1 MKTFQELATDI
12 GTLVEEKN
20 KAYGSAFDKAGD
32 FMRILYPEGIKPE
45 QYKDML
51 CTVRI
56 FDKLM
61 RIATSYEGTEEKKVE
76 AYSDINGYSL
86 LGLRASLEEQTVVK
100 KSETKSEVADLS
112 FKVDPDGAGVHSRIV
127 KALEDPELIAIAEK
141 NPEVWRLINPV
152 TEAANFIQGSAYN
165 QQKKEPCVHN
175 PHSAIN
181 TTRWKEIITNEEKIR
196 TAKEPEGTQR
206 TNVPKGYLVKQKGSA
221 TRVSNSKVTLVSSM
235 DY

>member
-32 FMRILYPEGIKPE
+32 FMRLLYPEGIKPD

-61 RIATSYEGTEEKKVE
+61 RIATSCEDTEEKKID
-76 AYSDINGYSL
+76 AYSDIMGYAL
-86 LGLRASLEEQTVVK
+86 LGLRSSILENNE
-100 KSETKSEVADLS
+100 EVALRNMS
-112 FKVDPDGAGVHSRIV
+112 T
-127 KALEDPELIAIAEK
+127 LK
-141 NPEVWRLINPV
+141 NMSNGCYKC
-152 TEAANFIQGSAYN
+152 A
-165 QQKKEPCVHN
+165 CV
-175 PHSAIN
+175 
-181 TTRWKEIITNEEKIR
+181 RKDK
-196 TAKEPEGTQR
+196 
-206 TNVPKGYLVKQKGSA
+206 
-221 TRVSNSKVTLVSSM
+221 VSSTNM

>member
-1 MKTFQELATDI
+1 MKTFQELAKEI

-61 RIATSYEGTEEKKVE
+61 RIATSYEGTEERKIE
-76 AYSDINGYSL
+76 AYSDIMGYSL
-86 LGLRASLEEQTVVK
+86 LGLRASAVEK
-100 KSETKSEVADLS
+100 KVGETKCAKCVRHGIVS
-112 FKVDPDGAGVHSRIV
+112 F
-127 KALEDPELIAIAEK
+127 
-141 NPEVWRLINPV
+141 
-152 TEAANFIQGSAYN
+152 
-165 QQKKEPCVHN
+165 
-175 PHSAIN
+175 
-181 TTRWKEIITNEEKIR
+181 
-196 TAKEPEGTQR
+196 
-206 TNVPKGYLVKQKGSA
+206 
-221 TRVSNSKVTLVSSM
+221 VSSM

>member
-32 FMRILYPEGIKPE
+32 FIRLLYPEGIKPD

-61 RIATSYEGTEEKKVE
+61 RIATSYEDTEEKKID
-76 AYSDINGYSL
+76 AYSDIMGYAL
-86 LGLRASLEEQTVVK
+86 LGLRSSILENNE
-100 KSETKSEVADLS
+100 EVALRNMS
-112 FKVDPDGAGVHSRIV
+112 T
-127 KALEDPELIAIAEK
+127 LK
-141 NPEVWRLINPV
+141 NMSNRSQLHMETLC
-152 TEAANFIQGSAYN
+152 TKCA
-165 QQKKEPCVHN
+165 CV
-175 PHSAIN
+175 
-181 TTRWKEIITNEEKIR
+181 RKDK
-196 TAKEPEGTQR
+196 
-206 TNVPKGYLVKQKGSA
+206 
-221 TRVSNSKVTLVSSM
+221 VSSTNM

>member
-1 MKTFQELATDI
+1 MKTFQELAKEI
-12 GTLVEEKN
+12 AELVTEKER
-20 KAYGSAFDKAGD
+20 AYGSAFDKAGD
-32 FMRILYPEGIKPE
+32 FMRLLYPEGIKPE

-61 RIATSYEGTEEKKVE
+61 RIATSYEGTEEKKVD

-100 KSETKSEVADLS
+100 KPETKSEVADLS
-112 FKVDPDGAGVHSRIV
+112 FKVDPDGAGIHSRIV
-127 KALEDPELIAIAEK
+127 KALENPELIAIAEK

-196 TAKEPEGTQR
+196 TAKETEGTQR

-221 TRVSNSKVTLVSSM
+221 TRVKKDKVSSTSM

>member
-61 RIATSYEGTEEKKVE
+61 RIATSYEGTEEKKVD

-100 KSETKSEVADLS
+100 KSETKSE
-112 FKVDPDGAGVHSRIV
+112 
-127 KALEDPELIAIAEK
+127 
-141 NPEVWRLINPV
+141 
-152 TEAANFIQGSAYN
+152 AANFIQGSAYN

-175 PHSAIN
+175 PYSAIN

-196 TAKEPEGTQR
+196 TAKETEGTQR